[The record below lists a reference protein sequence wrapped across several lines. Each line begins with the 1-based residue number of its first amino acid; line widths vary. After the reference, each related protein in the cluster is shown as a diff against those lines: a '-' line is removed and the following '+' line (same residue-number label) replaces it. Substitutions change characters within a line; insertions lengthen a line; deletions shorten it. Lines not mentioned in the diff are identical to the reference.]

1 MARPGSVS
9 AAATLGFLQALI
21 SAAGTVYLTWVADSD
36 FWSRDELGAGLWA
49 QAAVGLVGALLLV
62 AGAARLRGGTGRG
75 LFLLAIVLQVLLC
88 LFWTFF
94 LYVNDDVFFVPL
106 VIAGVPLTAFFLA
119 SGARA
124 RKFQGSVV
132 SRHD

>member
-9 AAATLGFLQALI
+9 AAATLGILQALI
-21 SAAGTVYLTWVADSD
+21 SAAGTAYLTWVADDD
-36 FWSRDELGAGLWA
+36 FWSRDELGAGLWP

-62 AGAARLRGGTGRG
+62 AGAVRLRGGTGRG

-88 LFWTFF
+88 LFWTYF

-106 VIAGVPLTAFFLA
+106 VIAGVPVTAFFLA

-124 RKFQGSVV
+124 RRSVV

>member
-1 MARPGSVS
+1 MARPGSIT

-21 SAAGTVYLTWVADSD
+21 AAAGTVYLTWVADSG

-49 QAAVGLVGALLLV
+49 VCAVGLVGAVLLV
-62 AGAARLRGGTGRG
+62 AGVARLHSGRG
-75 LFLLAIVLQVLLC
+75 LFLTAIVLQVLLC
-88 LFWTFF
+88 LFWTVF

-106 VIAGVPLTAFFLA
+106 LIAGVPLTAFFLA

-124 RKFQGSVV
+124 RRSVV
-132 SRHD
+132 ARHD

>member
-1 MARPGSVS
+1 MARPGSVT

-21 SAAGTVYLTWVADSD
+21 AAAGTVYLTWVAESD

-49 QAAVGLVGALLLV
+49 ACAVGLVGAVLLV
-62 AGAARLRGGTGRG
+62 AGVVRLRAGRG
-75 LFLLAIVLQVLLC
+75 LFLTAIVLQVLLC
-88 LFWTFF
+88 LFWTVF
-94 LYVNDDVFFVPL
+94 LYLNDDVFFVPL
-106 VIAGVPLTAFFLA
+106 LIAGVPLTAFFLA

-124 RKFQGSVV
+124 SAV